1 VQTATLA
8 RLREAQ
14 NRRSSPPGPVDSWLG
29 ETLAHA
35 EDIRR
40 PLGIAHAYPVGALS
54 RVTSFYRGSNLLIG
68 RKDRIAGL
76 TLRATDTDWTPG
88 RAHRSR
94 ARCRPWCSRGP
105 GARPPSTT

>member
-68 RKDRIAGL
+68 RKDH
-76 TLRATDTDWTPG
+76 G
-88 RAHRSR
+88 RAHP
-94 ARCRPWCSRGP
+94 ARDGHRLDAGSGP
-105 GARPPSTT
+105 QVAGPMMALVLARTGPSTT